1 MGIFSKKQQPVYEQ
15 PLSDEERT
23 EALRANAIEYIVSL
37 PKGDKD
43 RFFEAVDLIWA
54 GYNKLDRVKT
64 VDERQTEKEAKA
76 LGMTTDEADDLGF
89 DLLEDEL
96 PKANPLVTPPKT
108 DAKKVEVK

>member
-1 MGIFSKKQQPVYEQ
+1 MGIFSKKQSQPTER
-15 PLSDEERT
+15 PLTDEERT

-64 VDERQTEKEAKA
+64 VDERATEKEAKA
-76 LGMTTDEADDLGF
+76 MGMSPEEADDLGF
-89 DLLEDEL
+89 DLLDDE
-96 PKANPLVTPPKT
+96 PTTPNPLVKADPQK
-108 DAKKVEVK
+108 AKKVEVK

>member
-1 MGIFSKKQQPVYEQ
+1 MGLFNKKQDEVTER
-15 PLSDEERT
+15 PLTDEERT

-64 VDERQTEKEAKA
+64 VDERATEKEAKS
-76 LGMTTDEADDLGF
+76 LGMTTDEADNLGF

-96 PKANPLVTPPKT
+96 PRSNPLVTTPKS